1 MVRKAMVMLMAMAML
16 VSFCLMSG
24 CGIKVQLITLREAY
38 EAKYITLD
46 DVESIAEANKF
57 GGEYDP
63 EATNKEVAK
72 IGPKVREAAAER
84 LRDMETSYVVKE
96 TAEDIFIFECLGKY
110 HNCYAFILL
119 LKDRGSMFEPPR
131 VYEIDGVEI
140 SVIDLA
146 LFDDIMIYR

>member
-16 VSFCLMSG
+16 VSVCLMSG
-24 CGIKVQLITLREAY
+24 CGIRGQLITLREAY

-46 DVESIAEANKF
+46 DVKMIAEASKF

-72 IGPKVREAAAER
+72 IGPEVREVAAER

-96 TAEDIFIFECLGKY
+96 TADDIFIFEYLGKY
-110 HNCYAFILL
+110 HNCYVFILL
-119 LKDRGSMFEPPR
+119 LKDIGSILEPSR